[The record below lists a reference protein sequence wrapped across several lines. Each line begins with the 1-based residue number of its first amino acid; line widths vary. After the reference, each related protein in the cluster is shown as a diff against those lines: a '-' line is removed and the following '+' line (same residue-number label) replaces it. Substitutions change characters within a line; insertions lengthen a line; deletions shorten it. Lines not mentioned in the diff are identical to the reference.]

1 MNPRYAIHRS
11 LDALSPDLSPEAST
25 EAPDYFGAIRA
36 ALRRGSAASGA
47 LGGIAAARAPFQA
60 VWDRTD
66 RRVVAV
72 VIYGQLFE
80 DTGDQT
86 IYEEDPMPPSLSHP
100 RPSALDRARSA
111 PRPTEGSRWRCP
123 ATGESATVL
132 RVVRQAGDDVVR
144 LDTGD
149 WWSALY
155 FADQWEPIP

>member
-1 MNPRYAIHRS
+1 MNTRYSVHRS
-11 LDALSPDLSPEAST
+11 LDAVSSDVSMAGSVEAG
-25 EAPDYFGAIRA
+25 DYPAAIRA
-36 ALRRGSAASGA
+36 AIRRGSSDSGGLCGVAADY
-47 LGGIAAARAPFQA
+47 APFQV
-60 VWDRTD
+60 VWDRAEH
-66 RRVVAV
+66 RAVAV
-72 VIYGQLFE
+72 VIFGQLFE
-80 DTGDQT
+80 DKGDQKA
-86 IYEEDPMPPSLSHP
+86 YEEDPIPSSLSHP

-155 FADQWEPIP
+155 FAVQWEPIP